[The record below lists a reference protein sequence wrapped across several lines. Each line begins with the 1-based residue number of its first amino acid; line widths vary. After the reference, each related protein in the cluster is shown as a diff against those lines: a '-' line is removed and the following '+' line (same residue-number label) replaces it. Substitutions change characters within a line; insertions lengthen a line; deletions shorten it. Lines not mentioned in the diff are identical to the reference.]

1 MKAKQKEHKVSREER
16 RQRTDRQAG
25 TIGAVAAAGHLGKF
39 YLCIYFL
46 YSNLIYIIMN
56 SALALYSVLVNC
68 TLTLACSI
76 LIL

>member
-25 TIGAVAAAGHLGKF
+25 TMGAVAAAGHEGKF
-39 YLCIYFL
+39 YFL

-56 SALALYSVLVNC
+56 SALALYSYLVNC